1 MQDFDR
7 HALRL
12 EPTIKMLRRN
22 ARIEKVYSSPG
33 EEPQLAFTKRS
44 AKLLGQII
52 FVGLLAVIVFTAI
65 PYGTVD
71 AWFETV
77 FECAVFA
84 LTTIWI
90 SEVLLRGSWQVNKTL
105 ILLPMMLLTAYAFLQ
120 TVQLPGKF
128 FVPSN
133 GSPIAQTS
141 LTIDQ
146 YQTHLTAVKMLALTL
161 FTALLLLHVSSRKRL
176 QWLVHIVIAL
186 GLGSALF
193 AIGRQLLQSPDS
205 TTGFALP
212 FLYPGIGY
220 GQFLS
225 SNVFAFLAE
234 MAFAL
239 VMGVVLGGGVRRQH
253 IPIYLAISLII
264 WAALVLSNS
273 RGGILGFICQA
284 VMLAV
289 VGLSW
294 FRSRRLAGETGR
306 EQRTIPW
313 FLPIRILVILVMVV
327 TLVVGVLWMGGERL
341 ASKLDKDVANAT
353 TDGVTR
359 KEIWQSTWQLIKHN
373 PWTGVGFGA
382 YFLAIPQYQSGSGRT
397 KIEQAHNDYLD
408 LAASGGVLA
417 IILAAWFLGV
427 IIWRARSSLRSADAF
442 RRAAGLGAAAGL
454 LSVSVHSLVD
464 FGLQVTGI
472 AVVALTLVV
481 ILVAEIAA
489 DPKHN

>member
-1 MQDFDR
+1 
-7 HALRL
+7 
-12 EPTIKMLRRN
+12 MLRRN
-22 ARIEKVYSSPG
+22 ARIEKVHSSSG

-84 LTTIWI
+84 LTAIWI
-90 SEVLLRGSWQVNKTL
+90 FEVLLRGSWQVNKAM
-105 ILLPMMLLTAYAFLQ
+105 ILLPMMVLTAYAFLQ
-120 TVQLPGKF
+120 TVQLPGR

-176 QWLVHIVIAL
+176 RWLVHIVIAL

-205 TTGFALP
+205 TIGFALP
-212 FLYPGIGY
+212 FLFPGVGY

-225 SNVFAFLAE
+225 QSVFAFLAE
-234 MAFAL
+234 MASAL
-239 VMGVVLGGGVRRQH
+239 VMGVVLGGGARRQH
-253 IPIYLAISLII
+253 ILIYLAIGLII

-284 VMLAV
+284 VVLAF

-306 EQRTIPW
+306 ERFTSRW
-313 FLPIRILVILVMVV
+313 FLLVRILVILVMVV
-327 TLVVGVLWMGGERL
+327 ALVVGVLWMGGERL
-341 ASKLDKDVANAT
+341 ASKLDKDVATAT

-359 KEIWQSTWQLIKHN
+359 KEIWQSTWRLIKHN

-382 YFLAIPQYQSGSGRT
+382 YFLAIPQYQSGSGRI
-397 KIEQAHNDYLD
+397 KVEQAHNDYLD

-417 IILAAWFLGV
+417 VILAAWFLGV
-427 IIWRARSSLRSADAF
+427 IILRARSSLRSADAF
-442 RRAAGLGAAAGL
+442 RRAAALGAAAGM
-454 LSVSVHSLVD
+454 LSVSVHSFVD

-481 ILVAEIAA
+481 ISVAEIAA

>member
-1 MQDFDR
+1 MER
-7 HALRL
+7 
-12 EPTIKMLRRN
+12 
-22 ARIEKVYSSPG
+22 ARPHHSR
-33 EEPQLAFTKRS
+33 EEPQRGFTMRS
-44 AKLLGQII
+44 AKLLGRII
-52 FVGLLAVIVFTAI
+52 FAGLLTLIVFTAI

-71 AWFETV
+71 QWFEAV
-77 FECAVFA
+77 FECAVFV
-84 LTTIWI
+84 LTAIWI
-90 SEVLLRGSWQVNKTL
+90 FEALLRGSWQFNKVL
-105 ILLPMMLLTAYAFLQ
+105 ILVPLMALTAYAFFQ
-120 TVQLPGKF
+120 TVQLPGRF
-128 FVPSN
+128 WVPAN
-133 GSPIAQTS
+133 GSPVPQTS

-176 QWLVHIVIAL
+176 QWLVHVVIGL
-186 GLGSALF
+186 GLASALF
-193 AIGRQLLQSPDS
+193 GIARQLLQSPDS
-205 TTGFALP
+205 LTGFALP
-212 FLYPGIGY
+212 FLYPRVGY

-225 SNVFAFLAE
+225 PNVFAFLAE
-234 MAFAL
+234 MASAL
-239 VMGVVLGGGVRRQH
+239 VMGLVLGGGVRRQH
-253 IPIYLAISLII
+253 ILIYLAIGLVI

-284 VMLAV
+284 VLLAF

-306 EQRTIPW
+306 EQRLTIPW

-341 ASKLDKDVANAT
+341 ASKLEDKDVANAT
-353 TDGVTR
+353 TDGDTR

-442 RRAAGLGAAAGL
+442 RRAAGLGAAAGM

-481 ILVAEIAA
+481 ISVAEIAA
-489 DPKHN
+489 DPKNN

>member
-1 MQDFDR
+1 MS
-7 HALRL
+7 
-12 EPTIKMLRRN
+12 IRN
-22 ARIEKVYSSPG
+22 GRIGEAQPLHSPEG
-33 EEPQLAFTKRS
+33 NQLAFTKRS

-52 FVGLLAVIVFTAI
+52 FVGLLALIVFTAI

-90 SEVLLRGSWQVNKTL
+90 FEALLRGNWQVNKTL
-105 ILLPMMLLTAYAFLQ
+105 ILLPMMVLTAYAFLQ
-120 TVQLPGKF
+120 TVQLPGRF

-161 FTALLLLHVSSRKRL
+161 FTALLLLHVSSLKRL
-176 QWLVHIVIAL
+176 RWLVHIVIAL

-193 AIGRQLLQSPDS
+193 AIGRQLLQSPNS

-225 SNVFAFLAE
+225 PNVFAFLME
-234 MAFAL
+234 MASAL

-284 VMLAV
+284 VLLAF

-294 FRSRRLAGETGR
+294 FRSRKLAGEAGR
-306 EQRTIPW
+306 EQKLTLPW

-341 ASKLDKDVANAT
+341 ASKLDDKNVANAT

-359 KEIWQSTWQLIKHN
+359 KEIWQSTCQLIKHN

-382 YFLAIPQYQSGSGRT
+382 YFLAIPQYQTGSGRIR
-397 KIEQAHNDYLD
+397 IEQAHNDYLD

-442 RRAAGLGAAAGL
+442 RRAAGLGAAAGM

-481 ILVAEIAA
+481 ISVAEITVSRRTT
-489 DPKHN
+489 

>member
-1 MQDFDR
+1 
-7 HALRL
+7 
-12 EPTIKMLRRN
+12 MLRRN
-22 ARIEKVYSSPG
+22 AKIEKVSSSPG
-33 EEPQLAFTKRS
+33 EEPQLGFTKRL
-44 AKLLGQII
+44 ANLLGQII
-52 FVGLLAVIVFTAI
+52 FVGLLALIVFTAI

-71 AWFETV
+71 AWFESV

-84 LTTIWI
+84 LTAIWI
-90 SEVLLRGSWQVNKTL
+90 FESLLRGSWQVKKTL
-105 ILLPMMLLTAYAFLQ
+105 ILLPMMVLTAYAFLQ
-120 TVQLPGKF
+120 TVQLPGRF
-128 FVPSN
+128 FVSSS

-146 YQTHLTAVKMLALTL
+146 YQTHLTAVKILALTL

-176 QWLVHIVIAL
+176 RWLVHIVIAL

-205 TTGFALP
+205 TIGFALP
-212 FLYPGIGY
+212 FLYPGVGY

-225 SNVFAFLAE
+225 QSVFAFLAE
-234 MAFAL
+234 MASAL

-253 IPIYLAISLII
+253 ILIYLAIGLII
-264 WAALVLSNS
+264 WAALVMSNS

-284 VMLAV
+284 VLLAF

-306 EQRTIPW
+306 ERLTIPW
-313 FLPIRILVILVMVV
+313 FLPVRILVTLVMVV
-327 TLVVGVLWMGGERL
+327 ALVVGVLWMGGERL
-341 ASKLDKDVANAT
+341 ASKLADKDAANAT

-359 KEIWQSTWQLIKHN
+359 KEIWQSTWKLIKHN

-382 YFLAIPQYQSGSGRT
+382 YFLAIPQYQSGSGSTR
-397 KIEQAHNDYLD
+397 IEQAHNDYLD

-417 IILAAWFLGV
+417 IILAAWFLGA

-442 RRAAGLGAAAGL
+442 SRAAGLGAAAGL

-489 DPKHN
+489 EPKHKKIGPA